1 MSKGR
6 SKCICLSA
14 IVIDYV
20 FKLGKSRYYYPKAF
34 QEECVYKKK
43 KERKDIILYW

>member
-14 IVIDYV
+14 VVIDYV
-20 FKLGKSRYYYPKAF
+20 FKLGKSRYCYPQAF

-43 KERKDIILYW
+43 EKEKI